1 MIYDYRCYH
10 DKMVSVVFYIVVKNY
25 VERGDAIMTKGR
37 MEQDSKIESK
47 ILDKLAFMPDCIS
60 NYYYSLTAMKK
71 EATTKHVYIDH
82 VLNFLTYYA
91 EAINKPV
98 RKIDM
103 NDIQK
108 INTSTIDRY
117 IIIRRENNGNP
128 IKDQSM
134 CVILAALGSFFKFLV
149 SHDYIEKDPMNGKIE
164 KPRITED
171 NPVVYMT
178 VDEIQTVLENIRT
191 GSTGNK
197 NKIVTKDWVERD
209 MLLFLIPIYTGIRNS
224 ALCNINVEDICFEK
238 NSFIGTDKRNK
249 TSVYYFDDQIKE
261 LMLKYMKVREKKLNG
276 SACSA
281 FFIGKHLGRIS
292 PKSVGKIV
300 AKYTF
305 NIDKHITPH
314 KLRSTCATT
323 MYAQTH
329 DIYLVSKVLG
339 HSSPT
344 TTRKYTEM
352 TESRRTEAADIMGR
366 LIQIV

>member
-1 MIYDYRCYH
+1 
-10 DKMVSVVFYIVVKNY
+10 
-25 VERGDAIMTKGR
+25 
-37 MEQDSKIESK
+37 MEQCSKIEDK
-47 ILDKLAFMPDCIS
+47 ILDKLAAMPECVS

-71 EATTKHVYIDH
+71 EATTKHIYIDH

-91 EAINKPV
+91 EAANKTV
-98 RKIDM
+98 EKIDLD
-103 NDIQK
+103 DIKK

-117 IIIRRENNGNP
+117 IIIRRENGGRP

-134 CVILAALGSFFKFLV
+134 CVILSALGSFFKFLV
-149 SHDYIEKDPMNGKIE
+149 SHDYLEKDPMNGKIE
-164 KPRITED
+164 KPRIAEE

-178 VDEIQTVLENIRT
+178 VDEIQTVLNNIRT
-191 GSTGNK
+191 GSTSSPY
-197 NKIVTKDWVERD
+197 KITTRCWMERD

-224 ALCNINVEDICFEK
+224 ALCNINVEDISFEN

-261 LMLKYMKVREKKLNG
+261 LMLKYMKVRERKLSG
-276 SACSA
+276 TQCSA
-281 FFIGKHLGRIS
+281 FFISNRLKRIS
-292 PKSVGKIV
+292 SKAVGKIV
-300 AKYTF
+300 DKYTF

-323 MYAQTH
+323 MYEQTH
-329 DIYLVSKVLG
+329 DIYLVSKILG

-344 TTRKYTEM
+344 TTKKYTEM
-352 TESRRTEAADIMGR
+352 TENRREEAANIMGS